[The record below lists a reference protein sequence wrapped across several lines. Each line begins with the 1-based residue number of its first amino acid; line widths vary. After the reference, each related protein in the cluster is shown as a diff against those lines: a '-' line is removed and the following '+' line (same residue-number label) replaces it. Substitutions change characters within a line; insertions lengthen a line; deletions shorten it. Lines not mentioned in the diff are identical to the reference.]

1 MIEINDKEFQE
12 KVLKKSLKTPMV
24 VDFWASWCMPCQI
37 LGPILERMEKEYRN
51 KFILAKVNIETNK
64 ELAEK
69 YEIMSIPSVKM
80 FRDGRIVAEFSG
92 ALAEE
97 IVKEWLDRNL

>member
-1 MIEINDKEFQE
+1 MIDISDKEFQE
-12 KVLKKSLKTPMV
+12 KVVKKSLKTPIV
-24 VDFWASWCMPCQI
+24 VDFWASWCMPCKI

-51 KFILAKVNIETNK
+51 KFILAKVNVETNK

-69 YEIMSIPSVKM
+69 YKIMSIPSVKM

-92 ALAEE
+92 ALSEE